1 MTVDL
6 YTEKFNLTIT
16 SMASAQVTFTFEDI
30 LNLYEKV
37 QAKYKFDEVLKEEQ
51 IKGICSILNGKN
63 TLCVLPTGYGK
74 SLIYCLVPLLLDEVR
89 YPSIQYS
96 IGLNNLKTL

>member
-6 YTEKFNLTIT
+6 YTEKLNLTIT

-37 QAKYKFDEVLKEEQ
+37 QAKYKFKDVFLKEWTKSDKNQNCDACEEIYAIVKKCWQ
-51 IKGICSILNGKN
+51 ACSIYK
-63 TLCVLPTGYGK
+63 V
-74 SLIYCLVPLLLDEVR
+74 
-89 YPSIQYS
+89 
-96 IGLNNLKTL
+96 